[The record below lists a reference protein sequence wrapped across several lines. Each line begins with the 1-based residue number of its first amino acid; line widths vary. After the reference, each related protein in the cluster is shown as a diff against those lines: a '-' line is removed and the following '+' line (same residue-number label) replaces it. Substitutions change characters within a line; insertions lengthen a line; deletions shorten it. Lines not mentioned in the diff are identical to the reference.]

1 VINALLL
8 AVSEEQLRSNLR
20 GESLPREI
28 FFDWVLIDIPTDV
41 REIPSGSH
49 CMARLEWVELSLEVT
64 DFLRTLSM

>member
-49 CMARLEWVELSLEVT
+49 CMARLERVELSLEVT